1 MKIQFLAT
9 LVILLSFVSCSDDH
23 NLHVNDQEL
32 ACNSARFT
40 EQVFTDID
48 SSTVVFAEQ
57 NFMTEHPSDLK
68 MDIYFP
74 KNDLIERRPVIIWAF
89 GGAFIQG
96 ERSDM
101 HILARDAAKRG
112 FVSASIDYRL
122 LQTVF
127 PPPDTT
133 TIMHTVV
140 KAASDMKAAV
150 RYMRKD
156 AQTDNVYGI
165 DPSNIYVGGISAGA
179 ITSLLVGLGD
189 DGDFS
194 SPFLKEIVDAHGG
207 IEGNSGLTISEGY
220 SSNVKGVLNLSGA
233 VYDDEFIDASDP
245 PVFSVHGDQ
254 DEVVPYAYDY
264 VSVLGFQII
273 KLFGSKAMLDRS
285 EEVGHMHELITI
297 QGGGHTDIYVEPQYE
312 MIRDEFIAKGFSFL
326 KDNICQ

>member
-1 MKIQFLAT
+1 MKIQFLVSL
-9 LVILLSFVSCSDDH
+9 LVLLAMSACSDDH
-23 NLHVNDQEL
+23 NHNVNDGEL

-40 EQVFTDID
+40 SQVFTDID

-68 MDIYFP
+68 MDIYYP
-74 KNDLIERRPVIIWAF
+74 QNDLIERRPVIIWAF

-101 HILARDAAKRG
+101 HILAREAAKRG

-133 TIMHTVV
+133 IIMNTVV

-156 AQTDNVYGI
+156 AQTENVYGI

-189 DGDFS
+189 EGDFGS
-194 SPFLKEIVDAHGG
+194 SFLKEIVDAHGG
-207 IEGNSGLTISEGY
+207 IEGNSGLSISEGY
-220 SSNVKGVLNLSGA
+220 SSRVKGILNLSGA
-233 VYDDEFIDASDP
+233 VYDDKFIDANDP
-245 PVFSVHGDQ
+245 PVFSVHGD
-254 DEVVPYAYDY
+254 DDKVVPYAYDY
-264 VSVLGFQII
+264 VTVLGFQIV

-285 EEVGHMHELITI
+285 EEVGHRHELITI
-297 QGGGHTDIYVEPQYE
+297 EGGGHSDIYTEKKYE
-312 MIRDEFIAKGFSFL
+312 MIREEFISKGFSFL